1 MRTRLVVLSLLL
13 MSGSSLFICC
23 REKKKA
29 TRPAPVDTTLAQAL
43 EPPVGIPGATGTK
56 SNDTSRT
63 TGVKGWRY
71 EKTMDKAGAPVYK
84 AAINAT
90 NQLQFD
96 YPYSGGS
103 TATLTIRQGT
113 GEPQVYIDVTKGQF
127 NRSFQEGKARIQ
139 TDDYPPVTYTLS
151 AAANGRANIIFIDGA
166 GPLIRQL
173 KTARKLQ
180 VQIQFEGQPTRSI
193 EFSTSGL
200 QWKR

>member
-13 MSGSSLFICC
+13 TSGSFLFVRCS
-23 REKKKA
+23 EKKKT
-29 TRPAPVDTTLAQAL
+29 TRPASVDTALAQAL
-43 EPPVGIPGATGTK
+43 EPPVGIPEGTGTG
-56 SNDTSRT
+56 SNDMSRT

-71 EKTMDKAGAPVYK
+71 EKTKDKAGAPVFK
-84 AAINAT
+84 ASINGT
-90 NQLQFD
+90 NLLQFD
-96 YPYSGGS
+96 YPYAGGS

-139 TDDYPPVTYTLS
+139 ADANPPVTYTLS

-166 GPLIRQL
+166 GRLIRQL
-173 KTARKLQ
+173 KTARSLQ
-180 VQIQFEGQPTRSI
+180 VQIQFAGQPTRSI